1 MEDWKPKI
9 DTWQARLADWQA
21 RFDAEYSALAR
32 KRKGWFKK
40 LSAGELED
48 IAVQAR
54 TAAGDDVAKELFGFL
69 AELCDAYRAE
79 KLPQP
84 RAKVRAWIGMQPEL
98 LNAAWSF
105 SVQALELARGQ
116 DAQRALERGL
126 AAASIVD
133 VRVDFNAVVEL
144 LGRYWIAARKSKVDP
159 KALFASTAAL
169 SNRGMGGGGAYFSQ
183 MLAEFETSSYFR
195 DHVRPALARASA

>member
-1 MEDWKPKI
+1 MNDWKPKI
-9 DTWQARLADWQA
+9 DEWQARLAQWQA

-32 KRKGWFKK
+32 KRKGWFRK
-40 LSAGELED
+40 LSQGELEA
-48 IAVQAR
+48 IAAEAR

-69 AELCDAYRAE
+69 ASLCDAYRAE

-98 LNAAWSF
+98 LNASWSF
-105 SVQALELARGQ
+105 SQQALELARGQ

-126 AAASIVD
+126 AALSIVD

-144 LGRYWIAARKSKVDP
+144 LGRYWIAARMANVDP

-183 MLAEFETSSYFR
+183 MLAEFEASSYFR
-195 DHVRPALARASA
+195 DTVRPQLPRASA

>member
-1 MEDWKPKI
+1 MDDWKPNI
-9 DTWQARLADWQA
+9 DTWQARLAQWQA

-48 IAVQAR
+48 IAAQAR
-54 TAAGDDVAKELFGFL
+54 SAAGDDLAKELFGFL

-79 KLPQP
+79 ALPQP

-98 LNAAWSF
+98 LHAAWSF
-105 SVQALELARGQ
+105 SVQALELARGA

-133 VRVDFNAVVEL
+133 VRVDFNAVLEL
-144 LGRYWIAARKSKVDP
+144 LGRYSVAARKADIDP

-169 SNRGMGGGGAYFSQ
+169 SNRGMGGGGAHFSQ
-183 MLAEFETSSYFR
+183 MLAEFEASSYFR
-195 DHVRPALARASA
+195 DSVRPKLARA